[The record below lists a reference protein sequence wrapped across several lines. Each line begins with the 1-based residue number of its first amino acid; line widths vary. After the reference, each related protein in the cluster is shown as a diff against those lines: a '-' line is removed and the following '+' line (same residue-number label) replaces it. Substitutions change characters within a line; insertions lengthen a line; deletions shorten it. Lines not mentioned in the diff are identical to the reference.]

1 METVFAGVKK
11 KKITDWV
18 DKLEGNQLVDR
29 LDEIMK

>member
-1 METVFAGVKK
+1 MKTVFAGVKK

-18 DKLEGNQLVDR
+18 NELEDNQLVDR